1 MCVLG
6 FKCELVLCVQ
16 DKLHLFR
23 TKPFN
28 LIYCGKRW
36 TRKDSTYGS
45 DHSLRR
51 RSLHIAASVR
61 AAGTG
66 NPAKQSR
73 GQLVCLASTGQ
84 ELLQFIRGGGSYL
97 YFLDYDLGRD
107 SPQRR
112 GPCPADLPHGPRRE
126 NRLCYRPWGE
136 GHGYSAQRRA
146 GLWVY

>member
-1 MCVLG
+1 MVAI
-6 FKCELVLCVQ
+6 VLC
-16 DKLHLFR
+16 DDD
-23 TKPFN
+23 PFTLQLLSELLERAIRQSKAEAN
-28 LIYCGKRW
+28 L
-36 TRKDSTYGS
+36 
-45 DHSLRR
+45 
-51 RSLHIAASVR
+51 SVW
-61 AAGTG
+61 
-66 NPAKQSR
+66 P
-73 GQLVCLASTGQ
+73 
-84 ELLQFIRGGGSYL
+84 LQFIRSGGSYL

>member
-1 MCVLG
+1 MLPIILCDDDHFTLQLLS
-6 FKCELVLCVQ
+6 ELLE
-16 DKLHLFR
+16 
-23 TKPFN
+23 
-28 LIYCGKRW
+28 
-36 TRKDSTYGS
+36 
-45 DHSLRR
+45 
-51 RSLHIAASVR
+51 R
-61 AAGTG
+61 AIRQSKVE
-66 NPAKQSR
+66 AK
-73 GQLVCLASTGQ
+73 LVCLASTGQ

-146 GLWVY
+146 APWVY

>member
-1 MCVLG
+1 MRSG
-6 FKCELVLCVQ
+6 QIAFIQ
-16 DKLHLFR
+16 DKTFQSDILR
-23 TKPFN
+23 EKMDKKN
-28 LIYCGKRW
+28 
-36 TRKDSTYGS
+36 SAYGS
-45 DHSLRR
+45 DRSLRR

-73 GQLVCLASTGQ
+73 GQLVCLASAGQ
-84 ELLQFIRGGGSYL
+84 EPLQFIRSGGSYL

-146 GLWVY
+146 ALWVY